1 MAGLFDDFGRF
12 ERTGTV
18 NTDGSRAAGGAGL
31 FDGFDAFEKSLAR
44 PRPAAP
50 APKPAPQRGL
60 GDVMGDYGMA
70 VSRGVAQGLSG
81 MGQAATFLGGMP
93 VAALIDTVRGGH
105 DAADAVGRAV
115 DSIGRFQQ
123 DVGYAPDAST
133 GERVTQQVASF
144 VPDLATMMFSG
155 GATGIARAGAGTA
168 TRGALARGAGIAG
181 RALERSARASIIPA
195 ASHAGQ
201 TAQDVIEAGGTPAQ
215 AGEAAAISALT
226 DVAANAVPLS
236 VPGGLLKRSATGA
249 AAGVGAEL
257 AQNAALNT
265 VLPEGAKRESTGEG
279 LAVNAGVQALMA
291 ALLGPRAGQS
301 MWGEAAPRHKPGP
314 VPEPAP
320 MQRAAKPPSPAPPPP
335 APPAAAPVRGG
346 ATRPQLIEAWR
357 GARTPDEKAAAA
369 AAIAA
374 FDAAK
379 TAPAMATT
387 PARPEDLGDL
397 LGPTAQR
404 TDPTPPAPPPP
415 PPPAGA
421 PLRIDDGLTLQNRDR
436 SRVASVAQM
445 QAIARNPD
453 PERLGFSRDPNT
465 GAPMA
470 STPGGQLPEGAA
482 RGREDYVKLADGRR
496 IPVRYAVIEADAVQA
511 SHDADGAVNPAYAG
525 AALRALNNGRTAGL
539 QAAWRAGRAGNYR
552 QGILADAAT
561 HGVDPQAVAGM
572 RSPVLVRVYDRAHD
586 AGDMAAASNASA
598 QLGLSPVERATTD
611 ARALPAL
618 DGLSLGEDGSILPT
632 ANRGFFRAWFH
643 SLGPNEAAQMVDARG
658 EPNAAAL
665 QRLHAAVIARAY
677 GDDRLLSAMVED
689 LNPESRNVLSAMR
702 MAAPALARLERSGPL
717 GNLPRVVA
725 DAFEL
730 LREAARRGLRL
741 DEFIAQRDLFGRNT
755 QAESVAR
762 FYADN
767 ARAPRRIADAL
778 RAAAGFAERA
788 ETGASNESLFGPA
801 PVPAID
807 DALRYANE
815 QMRAAHGDQA
825 RGFDLGSDA
834 RRIAEPGG
842 GGRQREGRAGR
853 AAAGAAAGGEGA
865 DRGGAVEG
873 FGLDGGR
880 AEGPPAE
887 VGRAPE
893 SGSLFAPPTPR
904 EQLHAE
910 AERRDAAR
918 NGTGQP
924 GRTDMLAGGGELFAG
939 PRPEQADLGSIG
951 TLGKEGA
958 HYGNTRPL
966 PDTAQRAGGELP
978 QDAAA
983 GRSFLQPQPGQL
995 DLYFP
1000 AQRGDRG
1007 DSAARA
1013 IRKETLSAVRRELAA
1028 GGDASPGG
1036 HGGTAPQ
1043 AAAPGTAGL
1052 RQRVRLVRTGEF
1064 SSGLPRV
1071 RDAADAAHI
1080 IAPLRKS
1087 PQEQLL
1093 LLVVDGDGVPLAVA
1107 RHSMGSLDASTA
1119 VPGLMAS
1126 TVAAIPDARGVY
1138 FAHNHPSGRLE
1149 PSAADRQIEQR
1160 FAALLKGSG
1169 IELRGSIIVVPGS
1182 RKFVHFQE
1190 GVSDIT
1196 TAPRGAVEVP
1206 RVERQFAK
1214 VSTGAGESGTIPLPK
1229 GLLES
1234 PAQARQAVGRIMD
1247 SGTPEG
1253 LLLLDNQ
1260 HRPIGVYPMG
1270 TENMAKLRTG
1280 DVRTSMVPVL
1290 RGLHESNASA
1300 AIIFSN
1306 DPLELGSM
1314 RNLGSALDDAGVR
1327 VLDIMYRTGDGI
1339 VHSVSESDRGITN
1352 SGLTRLDGRPFLSRR
1367 DADENVQGSD
1377 TGQRGP
1383 DGQQAVPETARAAG
1397 DGARLPGEGFAHA
1410 ARAGQTRHSRDLAT
1424 AINRLLAKEG
1434 RTDRVR
1440 FREVAADDLPRE
1452 AQEALDAFGAA
1463 TGTRTVVF
1471 RNLTPEVM
1479 DFNGVNLRDGRL
1491 FLNERADL
1499 PLVTVSGHEFTH
1511 QLRRDNPD
1519 LYAELEA
1526 EILRQGDVRRYASE
1540 RLAYERNAGRIAP
1553 EELTSDAVGDA
1564 LGDPAFLD
1572 RLAKANPGVFR
1583 KVADAFMRYLD
1594 ALLAKMGRVRD
1605 LGSNR
1610 YLQDVQRFRDTLLD
1624 VLRRYEPTHA
1634 QPEAGGP
1641 ASTIDAIVP
1650 DWYTPISQQPEAVR
1664 GALAREFPEYFTRG
1678 WMDARSG
1685 VPAPDAKRYGAS
1697 DAMLGERGFVKGI
1710 PAEVMTVQTLVREL
1724 AGNRPEGWSRA
1735 AESAAEKRIIDV
1747 VNEPGGAVLARGGA
1761 PAGMTGT
1768 PEFRRW
1774 FGDSKAVD
1782 AQGNPLT
1789 VYHGTGSEF
1798 WAFDNGRLSGHTGH
1812 MTSALGHF
1820 FAEDRA
1826 KAERYAEKA
1835 ADYVPADQRVI
1846 DAQLSIQNPK
1856 RMTLAELQAIDNFDE
1871 ARALRRRLEGEGYD
1885 GIHLPDIGQWVAFE
1899 PTQIKSASANRG
1911 TFDPENP
1918 DMRFS
1923 RSAMKSVEANERR
1936 GAEAMTRVLLD
1947 RADAHRAMYRTGLG
1961 WVDFVWG
1968 STGGET
1974 AASGAVRHGKGIAHL
1989 IDQRMRKDGMTRDEA
2004 GRLAQRMVTVIARG
2018 REVSRHDVGGSVN
2031 ARLDHGGYQ
2040 AVLVRQKGSN
2050 TWLLT
2055 GFEKAPGGADAIGHA
2070 SASTHVGPTGNR
2082 PDVGAGPDASIPPP
2096 DAAGNGPMF
2105 SRRAPSEPDLAGDS
2119 RTDLARMAASEARR
2133 QAEAGRAAVLGHLA
2147 ARGYRLGAPGW
2158 QADTGRWVGARGAL
2172 HDARVALQDKMLAL
2186 RDAQQDIERFAGGVL
2201 PDAMD
2206 AYRLEN
2212 LMHGRVADRIKAIE
2226 HDFTGPLQRRMR
2238 NLGVSVAQLED
2249 MLLARHAPE
2258 RNARIAEINPALP
2271 DGGAGISTADA
2282 QAVLDGRMA
2291 GPYSGKVMDAAT
2303 RAKLAHL
2310 AGMVDRLRA
2319 DTLQELLDSGQITQQ
2334 LHDALLNT
2342 YHYYVPLRGR
2352 GDDLDADL
2360 GRGAG
2365 TGRGASAT
2373 RQNLRRALGRGEGNL
2388 PGDILGELIGDAQRV
2403 ALGAEKARVGRA
2415 LLRLASEHPNEAA
2428 WTVEPADLEW
2438 KFNETTGEAYLGPR
2452 NRAEDMDRTL
2462 LVNEGGTLY
2471 RVRFNDARLARAV
2484 LNLGARDLNAL
2495 SRVLGP
2501 VMRYLSAT
2509 LTSYN
2514 PGFVPVNMVRDL
2526 GLGLSGLAA
2535 EHGHAVMADAL
2546 RAYPAA
2552 MRAAFRDFRHRAGDA
2567 DVPDARKSME
2577 DWAREF
2583 AEAGGQTGIAVIPD
2597 VESIGRDLARG
2608 AQDWRTLLARGHVLS
2623 AAARPLAPVA
2633 RAVERINV
2641 AVENALRLSAYV
2653 ALRRTGRTR
2662 EQAAGYAKNI
2672 TVNFNRKGAFGQAA
2686 NALYL
2691 FFNASVQG
2699 AHRVGTLIRDNP
2711 GTIGTGMA
2719 ALAGLQATFALALMD
2734 DEDQQGLSTWETI
2747 PAWRKQT
2754 SLIIP
2759 APWSQDGYFA
2769 LPLPYGFNWFG
2780 YAGGRIA
2787 QAAAG
2792 RDRER
2797 ASVVVDLA
2805 QGAVRAFSPL
2815 PLDEGLQ
2822 GAAPFVVAKAMQL
2835 AGNRDDLGRPIAKDG
2850 GFDRFDVPKAAT
2862 GRADTPQVYRQA
2874 AWALNRI
2881 GGGDDFTPPVYMSSL
2896 TDVAPEQLEWLVTT
2910 ALGGLGGTA
2919 SRGLRFGEGLRAG
2932 SFRGVADALSQA
2944 PVVSSFGIEG
2954 NRKAAVAQDFYGQR
2968 DAFERGLARLRAAWV
2983 ADGVDG
2989 FRAER
2994 ARLGAGFAGV
3004 KLARY
3009 TGLSRDGSKV
3019 PGDVRVTS
3027 AGSPV
3032 LAAAPGSIFEAHR
3045 DAVAAAG
3052 GMTRAIQRLR
3062 GDDPMTVGEVI
3073 ALAAGDGNRRKA
3085 AEAIEAAELPRSGQA
3100 DAVLRRRAL
3109 DYLQQR
3115 RQELQGH
3122 YLQRARDDRRGLIQR
3137 GGKAA

>member
-44 PRPAAP
+44 PT

-81 MGQAATFLGGMP
+81 MGRTATLFGGMP
-93 VAALIDTVRGGH
+93 AAALIDTVTGGH
-105 DAADAVGRAV
+105 GAADAVGRAV
-115 DSIGRFQQ
+115 DRIGRFQQ

-144 VPDLATMMFSG
+144 VPDLAAMMFSG
-155 GATGIARAGAGTA
+155 GATGIARAGAGAA

-215 AGEAAAISALT
+215 AGEAAALSALT

-279 LAVNAGVQALMA
+279 LAANAGVQALMA

-301 MWGEAAPRHKPGP
+301 MWGEAAPRRRPGP

-320 MQRAAKPPSPAPPPP
+320 VQRAAKPPPPAPPP
-335 APPAAAPVRGG
+335 ATAPVRGD
-346 ATRPQLIEAWR
+346 ATRLQLIEAWR

-379 TAPAMATT
+379 TAPTMAT

-404 TDPTPPAPPPP
+404 TDPTPPAPSPP

-421 PLRIDDGLTLQNRDR
+421 PLRIDNGLTLQNRDR

-465 GAPMA
+465 GAPMVSA
-470 STPGGQLPEGAA
+470 SGGQLPEGAA
-482 RGREDYVKLADGRR
+482 QGREDYVKLADGRR

-511 SHDADGAVNPAYAG
+511 SHDADGAVNPAYAD

-561 HGVDPQAVAGM
+561 HGVDPQAIAGM

-586 AGDMAAASNASA
+586 SGDMAAASNAGA

-618 DGLSLGEDGSILPT
+618 DGLGLGEDGSILPA

-643 SLGPNEAAQMVDARG
+643 NLGPNEAAQMVDARG

-689 LNPESRNVLSAMR
+689 LHPESRNVLSAMR

-717 GNLPRVVA
+717 GNLPGVVA

-730 LREAARRGLRL
+730 LREAARRGLRM

-755 QAESVAR
+755 QAESMAR

-778 RAAAGFAERA
+778 RAAAEFAERA
-788 ETGASNESLFGPA
+788 EKGAANESLFGAAPA
-801 PVPAID
+801 STID

-815 QMRAAHGDQA
+815 WLRAAHGDQA
-825 RGFDLGSDA
+825 RGFDLGADA

-842 GGRQREGRAGR
+842 GGGQREGRAGR

-865 DRGGAVEG
+865 DRGGTGAG

-924 GRTDMLAGGGELFAG
+924 GRKDMLAGGGDLFAG
-939 PRPEQADLGSIG
+939 PRPQQADIGSIG
-951 TLGKEGA
+951 TLGPDGA

-978 QDAAA
+978 QADDA
-983 GRSFLQPQPGQL
+983 GRSFLQPEPGQL
-995 DLYFP
+995 ELYFP
-1000 AQRGDRG
+1000 AQRGDGG

-1036 HGGTAPQ
+1036 RRGTAAQ
-1043 AAAPGTAGL
+1043 AAASGTAGL
-1052 RQRVRLVRTGEF
+1052 RRRVRLVRTGEF
-1064 SSGLPRV
+1064 SSGIARV
-1071 RDAADAAHI
+1071 HSAADAAHI

-1093 LLVVDGDGVPLAVA
+1093 LLVVDGDGAPLAVA
-1107 RHSMGSLDASTA
+1107 RHSMGSLDASIA

-1126 TVAAIPDARGVY
+1126 TVAAVPGARGVY
-1138 FAHNHPSGRLE
+1138 FAHNHPSGRME

-1160 FAALLKGSG
+1160 FAALLNGSG
-1169 IELRGSIIVVPGS
+1169 IELRGSVIVVPGS

-1229 GLLES
+1229 GLLDS

-1260 HRPIGVYPMG
+1260 HRPLGVYPMG

-1290 RGLHESNASA
+1290 RALHESNASA
-1300 AIIFSN
+1300 AVIFSN

-1314 RNLGSALDDAGVR
+1314 RNLGSALADAEVR

-1339 VHSVSESDRGITN
+1339 VHSVSESDRGLT
-1352 SGLTRLDGRPFLSRR
+1352 GRGMTRLDGRPFLSRR
-1367 DADENVQGSD
+1367 KAQDGTGQASLADRRDQRHAGRSEPTAHGNQTGETQGS
-1377 TGQRGP
+1377 GIPAGLP
-1383 DGQQAVPETARAAG
+1383 ARQTEASRQLAASLN
-1397 DGARLPGEGFAHA
+1397 RW
-1410 ARAGQTRHSRDLAT
+1410 RASVGH
-1424 AINRLLAKEG
+1424 
-1434 RTDRVR
+1434 TDAMR
-1440 FREVAADDLPRE
+1440 FREVPRDVLPD
-1452 AQEALDAFGAA
+1452 ALDRALRELESAS
-1463 TGTRTVVF
+1463 GTRISIV
-1471 RNLTPEVM
+1471 RNLTPEA
-1479 DFNGVNLRDGRL
+1479 DTWNGLTFRKQGRI
-1491 FLNERADL
+1491 FVDERADA
-1499 PLVTVSGHEFTH
+1499 PAVVVVAHEFTH
-1511 QLRRDNPD
+1511 NLRQQAPD
-1519 LYAELEA
+1519 LYAALEA
-1526 EILRQGDVRRYASE
+1526 EVRRQGRLPEWQAELERRTHGE
-1540 RLAYERNAGRIAP
+1540 RVDRDLAA
-1553 EELTSDAVGDA
+1553 EELTANAVGDA
-1564 LGDPAFLD
+1564 MGDRAFLQ
-1572 RLAKANPGVFR
+1572 RLAERSPEIFR
-1583 KVADAFMRYLD
+1583 RVAKAFMDFLD
-1594 ALLAKMGRVRD
+1594 GLLARLGRTRD

-1610 YLQDVQRFRDTLLD
+1610 YLQDVRRFRDTLLD
-1624 VLRRYEPTHA
+1624 VLNQYEQRRA
-1634 QPEAGGP
+1634 AGLPEA
-1641 ASTIDAIVP
+1641 
-1650 DWYTPISQQPEAVR
+1650 
-1664 GALAREFPEYFTRG
+1664 
-1678 WMDARSG
+1678 
-1685 VPAPDAKRYGAS
+1685 APGDVGAS
-1697 DAMLGERGFVKGI
+1697 EMRFDH
-1710 PAEVMTVQTLVREL
+1710 
-1724 AGNRPEGWSRA
+1724 
-1735 AESAAEKRIIDV
+1735 
-1747 VNEPGGAVLARGGA
+1747 GGAG
-1761 PAGMTGT
+1761 PTST

-1774 FGDSKAVD
+1774 FGDSKAMD

-1789 VYHGTGSEF
+1789 VYHGTGSGF
-1798 WAFDNGRLSGHTGH
+1798 WAFDNGRLSGNTGH

-1826 KAERYAEKA
+1826 KAARYAEKA

-1856 RMTLAELQAIDNFDE
+1856 RMTLAELQAIDSFDE
-1871 ARALRRRLEGEGYD
+1871 ARALRRRLEREGYD

-1899 PTQIKSASANRG
+1899 PTQIKSASGNRG

-1936 GAEAMTRVLLD
+1936 GTEAMTRVLLD
-1947 RADAHRAMYRTGLG
+1947 RTDAHRAMYRTGLG

-1974 AASGAVRHGKGIAHL
+1974 AASGAVRPGKGIAHL
-1989 IDQRMRKDGMTRDEA
+1989 IGQRMRKDGMTRDEA
-2004 GRLAQRMVTVIARG
+2004 GRLAQRTVNVIARG
-2018 REVSRHDVGGSVN
+2018 EEVRRTEIGGTLR
-2031 ARLDHGGYQ
+2031 AAITLAGDT
-2040 AVLVRQKGSN
+2040 AVLVRQPGSN
-2050 TWLLT
+2050 SWLLT
-2055 GFEKAPGGADAIGHA
+2055 GWEEGAPGVSGAGYGASRTTLAEPMRSRSDEGAGADAM
-2070 SASTHVGPTGNR
+2070 
-2082 PDVGAGPDASIPPP
+2082 IPPP
-2096 DAAGNGPMF
+2096 DDAGNGPLF
-2105 SRRAPSEPDLAGDS
+2105 SRRAPDAPDLAGDS

-2133 QAEAGRAAVLGHLA
+2133 QAEAGRAAVLGQLA

-2158 QADTGRWVGARGAL
+2158 QADTGRWVGVRGAL

-2186 RDAQQDIERFAGGVL
+2186 RDAQQDIERFAGDVL

-2226 HDFTGPLQRRMR
+2226 HDFIGPLQRRMR

-2271 DGGAGISTADA
+2271 DGGAGISTVDA
-2282 QAVLDGRMA
+2282 QAVLDGRLA

-2303 RAKLAHL
+2303 RAKLVHL

-2319 DTLQELLDSGQITQQ
+2319 GTLQELLDSGQITQP
-2334 LHDALLNT
+2334 LHDALLDT

-2352 GDDLDADL
+2352 GDGLDADL
-2360 GRGAG
+2360 GHG

-2388 PGDILGELIGDAQRV
+2388 PGDILGEMIGDAQRA

-2535 EHGHAVMADAL
+2535 EHGPAVMADAL

-2699 AHRVGTLIRDNP
+2699 VHRVGTLIRDNP
-2711 GTIGTGMA
+2711 GTVGTGMA

-2734 DEDQQGLSTWETI
+2734 DEDRQGLSTWETI

-2994 ARLGAGFAGV
+2994 ARLGTGFAGV

-3009 TGLSRDGSKV
+3009 TGLSRDGSRV

-3032 LAAAPGSIFEAHR
+3032 LVAAPGSVFAAHR

-3137 GGKAA
+3137 DGKAA